1 MKNSSSNNPV
11 HTVYII
17 YYTLLT
23 NWYFVVP
30 FFMTFTF
37 CFIELKTIW
46 LIIIP
51 NTCSYTWLD
60 IYAMEIP
67 GQWLHSLISLFFL
80 GSFKKGIILLLFL
93 KLRAAL
99 TKQKKEAF
107 YVAAI
112 NFWRK
117 SLVTRMNISDI
128 KKILKIIVKTIMLIP
143 LPSWQIPVQRQQ

>member
-30 FFMTFTF
+30 FFMTFNF

-80 GSFKKGIILLLFL
+80 GSFKKRNYSALIFEIKGGFHYTEEGNFLCCCYKFL
-93 KLRAAL
+93 K
-99 TKQKKEAF
+99 KVVGHQNEHKW
-107 YVAAI
+107 Y
-112 NFWRK
+112 
-117 SLVTRMNISDI
+117 
-128 KKILKIIVKTIMLIP
+128 
-143 LPSWQIPVQRQQ
+143 

>member
-1 MKNSSSNNPV
+1 MKNSNSNNPV
-11 HTVYII
+11 HTVYVI
-17 YYTLLT
+17 YHTLLT

-51 NTCSYTWLD
+51 NTCSCTWLD

-67 GQWLHSLISLFFL
+67 GQWLLCFFL
-80 GSFKKGIILLLFL
+80 VLLKKGIILLLFL

-99 TKQKKEAF
+99 TIQKKETF

>member
-1 MKNSSSNNPV
+1 MKNSNSNNPV
-11 HTVYII
+11 HTVYVI
-17 YYTLLT
+17 YHTLLT

-67 GQWLHSLISLFFL
+67 GQWLLCFFL
-80 GSFKKGIILLLFL
+80 VLLKKGIILLLFL

-99 TKQKKEAF
+99 TKQTKEAF

-128 KKILKIIVKTIMLIP
+128 KKILKIIEKTIMLIP

>member
-1 MKNSSSNNPV
+1 MKNSNSNNPV

-67 GQWLHSLISLFFL
+67 GQWLLCFFL
-80 GSFKKGIILLLFL
+80 VLLKKRIILLLFL

-128 KKILKIIVKTIMLIP
+128 KKILKIILKTIMLIP

>member
-1 MKNSSSNNPV
+1 MKNSNSNNPV
-11 HTVYII
+11 HTVYVI
-17 YYTLLT
+17 YHTLLT

-67 GQWLHSLISLFFL
+67 GQWLLCFFL
-80 GSFKKGIILLLFL
+80 VLLKKGIILLLFL